1 MKSKGYLYM
10 LTALAGILMLGW
22 GCTEKFPVSHTAT
35 TEGLVLEI
43 DVDGTSATSLASRA
57 DNDNTLREAEV
68 STVDV
73 FFLQEDKLV
82 NYIPKVTV
90 TNGKAVLATGS
101 GWKDTYT
108 GTYDVYVLAN
118 KHDYDNPLTSNKVE
132 TDLKWVTDKTAL
144 MALTDT
150 DPDVAKAEGEE
161 YGQGSTFT
169 GKTFLMDGTV
179 KWDAD
184 AASVNATLTVDLA
197 RAAAKFQVN
206 LSYTDG
212 FLKEGWTIVGV
223 RKKLVHY
230 VKNAKAFAEAAP
242 IDALLMEREGEPD
255 PDGFSRRNWTEGGN
269 GVGRKDKLYAY
280 TYPND
285 WSGDV
290 AERETYFLVNVPYVD
305 ENETSHQNYY
315 KVPVRVSSTA
325 ADLKLDR
332 NTLYTINVTVDRL
345 GNENI
350 DEAKDLVPTFSI
362 APWKTQEIAVD
373 GEVPNYLVVSETFV
387 EMHNVKDTTLTF
399 FSSTPIK
406 VEVKEAYF
414 IDKNG
419 NKDENYTTGSSW
431 GETNT
436 SVKDLVQTD
445 WDKDKLEGSITITS
459 EIPTNVTARY
469 ITLTVTNTD
478 NPNPHTETI
487 TIVQYP
493 LEYISGVPGWYST
506 RDDFTASWQ
515 DHEDGKQFNSR
526 PTVSNSTFSS
536 KVYEGSTIYTY
547 DVKGE
552 WFGQPPFTIKL
563 GTSQS
568 PKNNNRMYLVQI
580 TSTSGGHTV
589 ARPMMDG
596 KGDNIV
602 THSSEENNRLV
613 SPMFMLASQL
623 GTVSTQGWNTAQ
635 THCRK
640 YVEVAEY
647 PNGETKRFADW
658 RLPTFSELQIIAQY
672 QKEHTEVMDEVLGGE
687 YYWSAHQGYH
697 IIRKKKSWNTWLDE
711 WETEPSNSQS
721 SCFIRCIRD
730 VTPEDLAEFRAHGI
744 K

>member
-10 LTALAGILMLGW
+10 LTALAGILMMGW

-73 FFLQEDKLV
+73 FFLQEDKVASYL
-82 NYIPKVTV
+82 PKVKV
-90 TNGKAVLATGS
+90 TGGKAVLATGS
-101 GWKDTYT
+101 GWKDIYR

-118 KHDYDNPLTSNKVE
+118 KHDYDNPLTPEVE
-132 TDLKWVTDKTAL
+132 ADLKWVTDKTAL

-161 YGQGSTFT
+161 YAQGSTFT

-179 KWDAD
+179 NWNAD
-184 AASVNATLTVDLA
+184 VASVNETLTVDLT
-197 RAAAKFQVN
+197 RAAAKFQVK

-212 FLKEGWTIVGV
+212 FLKKGWSIVGV

-255 PDGFSRRNWTEGGN
+255 PDGFSQSNWTEGGN
-269 GVGRKDKLYAY
+269 DVDRKDKLYAY

-305 ENETSHQNYY
+305 ESGTSHQNYY

-350 DEAKDLVPTFSI
+350 DEAKYLVPTFSI

-419 NKDENYTTGSSW
+419 NKDENYTTGSGW
-431 GETNT
+431 GETDT
-436 SVKDLVQTD
+436 PVKDLVKTD
-445 WDKDKLEGSITITS
+445 WDEGKLEGSITITS

-469 ITLTVTNTD
+469 ITLTVTNEDKPT
-478 NPNPHTETI
+478 PHIETI

-515 DHEDGKQFNSR
+515 DHVDGKQFNSR
-526 PTVSNSTFSS
+526 PTVSNSTFSA
-536 KVYEGSTIYTY
+536 KVCENSIIYQYSAKRKGTWPNYYYAIERSTGGT
-547 DVKGE
+547 
-552 WFGQPPFTIKL
+552 GQ
-563 GTSQS
+563 
-568 PKNNNRMYLVQI
+568 NNNRMYLVQV
-580 TSTSGGHTV
+580 TSTSGEHTV
-589 ARPMMDG
+589 ARPATTTENGQLITVSD
-596 KGDNIV
+596 
-602 THSSEENNRLV
+602 SENNKLL
-613 SPMFMLASQL
+613 SPLFMLASQL
-623 GTVSTQGWNTAQ
+623 GTVSSGLSWNSAKDQ
-635 THCRK
+635 CK
-640 YVEVAEY
+640 YYVEVVKYED
-647 PNGETKRFADW
+647 GTTHRFDDW
-658 RLPTFSELQIIAQY
+658 RLPTEAEFSIVADY
-672 QKEHTEVMDEVLGGE
+672 QKRYPEVMAEVLVFSQ
-687 YYWSAHQGYH
+687 YWTALESKTYNVPNFSTRGTGA
-697 IIRKKKSWNTWLDE
+697 
-711 WETEPSNSQS
+711 
-721 SCFIRCIRD
+721 RCVRD

>member
-35 TEGLVLEI
+35 SEGLVLEI

-269 GVGRKDKLYAY
+269 GVDRKDKLYAY

-419 NKDENYTTGSSW
+419 NKDENYTTGSGW

-515 DHEDGKQFNSR
+515 DHVDGKQFDSK
-526 PTVSNSTFSS
+526 PKVSNSTFSS

-547 DVKGE
+547 DVQGE
-552 WFGQPPFTIKL
+552 WLGQPPFTIKL

-568 PKNNNRMYLVQI
+568 PQNNNRMYLVQI

-589 ARPMMDG
+589 ARPATTTENGQLITVSD
-596 KGDNIV
+596 
-602 THSSEENNRLV
+602 SENNKLL
-613 SPMFMLASQL
+613 SPLFMLASQL
-623 GTVSTQGWNTAQ
+623 GTVSSGLSWNSAKDQ
-635 THCRK
+635 CK
-640 YVEVAEY
+640 YYVEVVKYED
-647 PNGETKRFADW
+647 GTTHRFDDW
-658 RLPTFSELQIIAQY
+658 RLPTEAELSILADY
-672 QKEHTEVMDEVLGGE
+672 QKLYPEVLAEVLRGS
-687 YYWSAHQGYH
+687 YYWTALQGTKY
-697 IIRKKKSWNTWLDE
+697 SVPN
-711 WETEPSNSQS
+711 PSS
-721 SCFIRCIRD
+721 SGTGARCIRD

>member
-35 TEGLVLEI
+35 SEGLVLEI

-269 GVGRKDKLYAY
+269 GVDRKDKLYAY

-419 NKDENYTTGSSW
+419 NKDENYTTGSGR

-547 DVKGE
+547 DVKGSG
-552 WFGQPPFTIKL
+552 WSGPPFTIER

-568 PKNNNRMYLVQI
+568 PQNNNRMYLVQV
-580 TSTSGGHTV
+580 TSTSGEHTV
-589 ARPMMDG
+589 ARPATTTENGQLITVSD
-596 KGDNIV
+596 
-602 THSSEENNRLV
+602 SENNKLL
-613 SPMFMLASQL
+613 SPLFMLASQL
-623 GTVSTQGWNTAQ
+623 GTVSSGLSWNSAKDQ
-635 THCRK
+635 CK
-640 YVEVAEY
+640 YYVEVVKYED
-647 PNGETKRFADW
+647 GTTHRFDDW
-658 RLPTFSELQIIAQY
+658 RLPTEAELSILADY
-672 QKEHTEVMDEVLGGE
+672 QKLYPEVLAEVLRGS
-687 YYWSAHQGYH
+687 YYWTALQGTKY
-697 IIRKKKSWNTWLDE
+697 SVPN
-711 WETEPSNSQS
+711 PSS
-721 SCFIRCIRD
+721 SGTGARCIRD

>member
-269 GVGRKDKLYAY
+269 GVDRKDKLYAY

-419 NKDENYTTGSSW
+419 NKDENYTTESGW

-515 DHEDGKQFNSR
+515 DHEDGKRFNSR

-547 DVKGE
+547 DVKGSG
-552 WFGQPPFTIKL
+552 WLGQPPFTIKL

-568 PKNNNRMYLVQI
+568 PQNNNRMYLVQV
-580 TSTSGGHTV
+580 TSTSGEHTV
-589 ARPMMDG
+589 ARPATTTENGQLITVSD
-596 KGDNIV
+596 
-602 THSSEENNRLV
+602 SENNKLL
-613 SPMFMLASQL
+613 SPLFMLASQL
-623 GTVSTQGWNTAQ
+623 GTVSSGLSWNSAKDQ
-635 THCRK
+635 CK
-640 YVEVAEY
+640 YYVEVVKYED
-647 PNGETKRFADW
+647 GTTHRFDDW
-658 RLPTFSELQIIAQY
+658 RLPTEAELSILADY
-672 QKEHTEVMDEVLGGE
+672 QKLYPEVLAEVLRGS
-687 YYWSAHQGYH
+687 YYWTALQGTKY
-697 IIRKKKSWNTWLDE
+697 SVPN
-711 WETEPSNSQS
+711 PSS
-721 SCFIRCIRD
+721 SGTGARCIRD

>member
-269 GVGRKDKLYAY
+269 GVDRKDKLYAY

-419 NKDENYTTGSSW
+419 NKDENYTTGSGW

-436 SVKDLVQTD
+436 PVKDLVQTD

-547 DVKGE
+547 DVKGSG
-552 WFGQPPFTIKL
+552 WLGQPPFTIER

-568 PKNNNRMYLVQI
+568 PQNNNRMYLVQV
-580 TSTSGGHTV
+580 TSTSGEHTV
-589 ARPMMDG
+589 ARPATTTENGQLITVSD
-596 KGDNIV
+596 
-602 THSSEENNRLV
+602 SENNKLL
-613 SPMFMLASQL
+613 SPLFMLASQL
-623 GTVSTQGWNTAQ
+623 GTVSSGLSWNSAKDQ
-635 THCRK
+635 CK
-640 YVEVAEY
+640 YYVEVVKYED
-647 PNGETKRFADW
+647 GTTHRFDDW
-658 RLPTFSELQIIAQY
+658 RLPTEAELSILADY
-672 QKEHTEVMDEVLGGE
+672 QKLYPEVLAEVLRGS
-687 YYWSAHQGYH
+687 YYWTALQGTKY
-697 IIRKKKSWNTWLDE
+697 SVPN
-711 WETEPSNSQS
+711 PSS
-721 SCFIRCIRD
+721 SGTGARCIRD